1 MEKKDVDKRGG
12 NKRINYARAFGF
24 FLVTREGRG
33 GGGGGGRRG
42 RVHCRITFQSL
53 KQLSTLIGRRP
64 YFECMQN

>member
-33 GGGGGGRRG
+33 EGGGGEGGG
-42 RVHCRITFQSL
+42 GCTVESL
-53 KQLSTLIGRRP
+53 S
-64 YFECMQN
+64 NH